1 MAEQDGQEKTE
12 EATPRKRQKSR
23 EDGQVAKSIEIVS
36 VVVLFAG
43 VASLYFT
50 SGFFYDNIQKIFY
63 NSFEFSNVK
72 DISIKSFLFFFNA
85 VVKHASLAMIPLLI
99 SVFLAGLISNMAQV
113 GFFIS
118 WKAIEPK
125 GSKIDPIK
133 GMGRLFS
140 KKSIFDM
147 LKSILKISIIFALT
161 YFAVIYDE
169 ENLLR
174 LYDNEVRS
182 IVIFLL
188 RVTFRIF
195 VWVLVT
201 MTILALIDYLYQK
214 YDFEEKIKMTK
225 QEVKDEM
232 KQSEGDPHIKSK
244 IRQLQADAARN
255 RMMSE
260 VPEADVV
267 VTNPTH
273 IAVAL
278 KYDQLTMS
286 APSVVAKGAGR
297 VAERIKEIAAKEDVP
312 VVEQPELARNLF
324 KTVDVGDSVPPDLFQ
339 TVAELLAYVYR
350 MKGKV

>member
-1 MAEQDGQEKTE
+1 MAEEDGQEKTE

-43 VASLYFT
+43 VASLFFT
-50 SGFFYDNIQKIFY
+50 AEFFYDNIQKIFY
-63 NSFEFSNVK
+63 NAFEFSTVK
-72 DISIKSFLFFFNA
+72 EISIRSFLFFFYA
-85 VVKHASLAMIPLLI
+85 VVQHASLAMIPLLI

-140 KKSIFDM
+140 KKSLFDM
-147 LKSILKISIIFALT
+147 LKSILKITIIFTLT

-244 IRQLQADAARN
+244 IRQLQSEAARN

-324 KTVDVGDSVPPDLFQ
+324 KTVDIGDSVPPDLFQ

-350 MKGKV
+350 KKGKV